1 MTAEEAQA
9 AQDPK
14 SSNPFSALIDQHVE
28 TIPSFTLES
37 GVTLRDVPVAYKT
50 WGRLNERRDNCLVI
64 CHALTGSADVEDWW
78 GPLLGPD
85 RAFDP
90 TRFFIFCG
98 NVLGS
103 PYGTASSVTLDPS
116 TSKPYGPE
124 MPISSVKDDVR
135 LHYQILRRLGVASI
149 AAVVGGSMG
158 GMTCLEYPLNTPP
171 GFVQAIIPLATSARH
186 SAWCISWG
194 EAQRQSIY
202 SDPDYRDGYYYE
214 LEGGGVDLRRQPAR
228 GLAAARMAAL
238 LTYRSRDSFE
248 SRFGRR
254 AGLGAKA
261 KVPKGGVRIMGG
273 VETTDPFVPGE
284 ADLAHGS
291 IAATQADDRVR
302 AWREH
307 NDGHRSHGPAGS
319 RRGSQSSR
327 AGSEG
332 SADGTPAAS
341 TPLTE
346 QPIPGQANGSGSGAA
361 KLGTGGERP
370 PKIFSAQSYLR
381 YQGDKFTGRFDANCY
396 IHITR
401 KLDTHDL
408 SHPSIF
414 SHPTPTLTLPS
425 SSSSDEPTISS
436 TLPPLSDPDDPAAQ
450 IAALHDALARLPP
463 ALVIGIES
471 DGLFTTTEQKELAA
485 HIPDAE
491 LVVIPS
497 PDGHDGFLLE
507 FEAIN
512 GWVQGWMRRKLPG
525 FFGERVIGVDEYE
538 KGDEGWEVKK
548 ESVFGEAEADVTR
561 W

>member
-1 MTAEEAQA
+1 MRVFLLHSTARR
-9 AQDPK
+9 
-14 SSNPFSALIDQHVE
+14 L
-28 TIPSFTLES
+28 SFDS
-37 GVTLRDVPVAYKT
+37 
-50 WGRLNERRDNCLVI
+50 RRGTD
-64 CHALTGSADVEDWW
+64 SRW

-135 LHYQILRRLGVASI
+135 LHYQILRQLGVASV
-149 AAVVGGSMG
+149 AAVIGGSMG

-214 LEGGGVDLRRQPAR
+214 LEGGVVDLRRQPAR

-254 AGLGAKA
+254 AGLGGKA

-284 ADLAHGS
+284 ADLAHG
-291 IAATQADDRVR
+291 AAAQQADDRVR

-307 NDGHRSHGPAGS
+307 NDGHRSQGPAAS
-319 RRGSQSSR
+319 RRGSQSSK

-332 SADGTPAAS
+332 SADGTPAAG

-346 QPIPGQANGSGSGAA
+346 QPIPGQTGVENGGRAT

-370 PKIFSAQSYLR
+370 QKIFSAQSYLR
-381 YQGDKFTGRFDANCY
+381 YQGDKVSSAFCILKERRVELSTVYRPIRCQLLHPHHAK
-396 IHITR
+396 TR
-401 KLDTHDL
+401 H
-408 SHPSIF
+408 
-414 SHPTPTLTLPS
+414 
-425 SSSSDEPTISS
+425 
-436 TLPPLSDPDDPAAQ
+436 
-450 IAALHDALARLPP
+450 ARLITPIHLLTPHPYPP
-463 ALVIGIES
+463 SFQLCSI
-471 DGLFTTTEQKELAA
+471 L
-485 HIPDAE
+485 
-491 LVVIPS
+491 
-497 PDGHDGFLLE
+497 
-507 FEAIN
+507 
-512 GWVQGWMRRKLPG
+512 
-525 FFGERVIGVDEYE
+525 
-538 KGDEGWEVKK
+538 
-548 ESVFGEAEADVTR
+548 
-561 W
+561 